1 MLCFKHWATSHY
13 LAQDQRRIWANCY
26 PDFRYR
32 NCRVWYVEIKKKQR
46 EICHKQNTFYSTETK
61 RMQRPIIWMLY
72 TPHSLFTIFIVE
84 VLTVSFSPWFLQLLE
99 RKKERNTTRRWVNL
113 YIFNANLIHTK
124 IIWEINYWAIV
135 KANRVILQSLDKLKP
150 THVREK

>member
-13 LAQDQRRIWANCY
+13 LAQDQRRIWVNCY

-46 EICHKQNTFYSTETK
+46 EICHKQNSFYYTETK

-72 TPHSLFTIFIVE
+72 TPHSLFAIFYCRGTYSFFFTVVFTIIGEEKGKKYHKKVSEFIY
-84 VLTVSFSPWFLQLLE
+84 FLRQFDTNKDNLRDQLLS
-99 RKKERNTTRRWVNL
+99 
-113 YIFNANLIHTK
+113 YC
-124 IIWEINYWAIV
+124 
-135 KANRVILQSLDKLKP
+135 QS
-150 THVREK
+150 E